1 MKGYICYFKTML
13 ITNLQYKTA
22 AIAGICT
29 QFFWGFLRIFIYQ
42 AFYEGSGQNVP
53 IDFGNLV
60 TYVWLQQALFA
71 LIYIRHRSNDV
82 TKSIKNGTV
91 AYELV
96 RPYNLYVWWYIKG
109 IAKKLAM
116 VSLRMLPVIIFAF
129 LLPEPYCLSMPASFS
144 AFLMFM
150 LNLILGA
157 LLLVAITSLMQ
168 ILVFFTYDDT
178 GIYNIFYTIAEL
190 LSGLTLPVPLLPGVL
205 QKISYYLPFRLIGDL
220 PFRVYSGD
228 IPLNESIIDLKFQVL
243 WLVILIVF
251 GMILMK
257 KATKKVCIQGG

>member
-1 MKGYICYFKTML
+1 M
-13 ITNLQYKTA
+13 
-22 AIAGICT
+22 
-29 QFFWGFLRIFIYQ
+29 
-42 AFYEGSGQNVP
+42 
-53 IDFGNLV
+53 
-60 TYVWLQQALFA
+60 
-71 LIYIRHRSNDV
+71 
-82 TKSIKNGTV
+82 
-91 AYELV
+91 
-96 RPYNLYVWWYIKG
+96 WWYIKG

-228 IPLNESIIDLKFQVL
+228 IPLNESVIDLKFQVL